1 MSASTTFANRQIL
14 VATLAETWDDLRG
27 RDSITSRSPT
37 VSSYRRG
44 DHIKV
49 EFKDDHSG
57 ESEWMWV
64 QVDHCDDEQK
74 IVFGRLD
81 SQPIITLELK
91 VGQELAVS
99 YDQIRDHRHFPEK

>member
-1 MSASTTFANRQIL
+1 MSPEMAIYQ
-14 VATLAETWDDLRG
+14 
-27 RDSITSRSPT
+27 
-37 VSSYRRG
+37 RG

-49 EFKDDHSG
+49 EFKDERSG

-81 SQPIITLELK
+81 SQPVISLQLK
-91 VGQELAVS
+91 LGQQLAIS
-99 YDQIRDHRHFPEK
+99 FDKIRDHRQFQQN

>member
-1 MSASTTFANRQIL
+1 MARADLLKLRLSAARADDILMQSDTIAFMSSAMSAYQ
-14 VATLAETWDDLRG
+14 
-27 RDSITSRSPT
+27 
-37 VSSYRRG
+37 RG

-49 EFKDDHSG
+49 EFKDEHSG

-81 SQPIITLELK
+81 SQPVVSRHLK
-91 VGQELAVS
+91 LGQQLAVS
-99 YDQIRDHRHFPEK
+99 YDNIRDHRQFHQQ